1 MKREISFFNCIFVI
15 ECFCLGVVI
24 ILSKSK
30 KIITFDGQTQENFSM
45 PLKIPTPFNEYV
57 RQNAGHTY
65 SLQDPK
71 VVWMTGLSGAGK
83 TTLALALEKTTR
95 EKGFFAIVLD
105 GDIMRDGIN
114 RDLGFSASD
123 RTENIRRTAEIA
135 KLFADQGLIV
145 ICSFITP
152 QKSMRDMARRI
163 IGAPRFIEVYV
174 NCPLEICEQRDIKGL
189 YEKARKG
196 AIKEFTGITSPYD
209 IPENPDIEIH
219 TDLTDIKDSVEQ
231 ITSWFLP
238 RISYPKPE

>member
-1 MKREISFFNCIFVI
+1 
-15 ECFCLGVVI
+15 
-24 ILSKSK
+24 
-30 KIITFDGQTQENFSM
+30 M

-83 TTLALALEKTTR
+83 TTLALALEKSTR

-105 GDIMRDGIN
+105 GDVMRDGIN

-163 IGAPRFIEVYV
+163 IGASRFIEVYV
-174 NCPLEICEQRDIKGL
+174 NCPIEVCEQRDIKGL
-189 YEKARKG
+189 YEKARTG
-196 AIKEFTGITSPYD
+196 VIKEFTGVTAPYD

-219 TDLTDIKDSVEQ
+219 TDLMDIKDSVER